1 MCVNNNFYLFLKVH
15 LVNKANIK
23 ITSKMLKNDKPLIT
37 NHLQLHSNLVLTH
50 HNSDSESVCNFTIVK
65 LKLSFK

>member
-50 HNSDSESVCNFTIVK
+50 HDSDSESVCNFTIVK